1 MGSCQHFET
10 TYRTELETLTWF
22 SNLFAFCPA
31 SSSLKKLLKKI
42 DLKNLSEMFISVLM
56 ASLNSNFI
64 YQNLPLE
71 RIRSDVN
78 ARVNY
83 LIKKVL
89 VEMDN
94 NMEIEMNVDVH
105 KFALWPFLVLW
116 LDSDWTKWFR
126 LGILIL
132 YLVCTFLTKKK
143 MLFYCMEIEIWK
155 SNLNLKFEFQFKQKS
170 KFDFYFLFSIFWKIE
185 NTWKD
190 SFFKSS
196 LGDVT
201 DQRSASAQKRFHEI
215 TKRNSF
221 FNFYWNR
228 NWDLKF
234 VFRFDNENEK
244 RKKFQILLNVP
255 FDPRITDDPCT
266 ESIIRSLISKQK
278 EFWEFFIFHFSIS

>member
-56 ASLNSNFI
+56 ASLNSTFV

-132 YLVCTFLTKKK
+132 YLVYTLLTKKGV
-143 MLFYCMEIEIWK
+143 LFY
-155 SNLNLKFEFQFKQKS
+155 
-170 KFDFYFLFSIFWKIE
+170 
-185 NTWKD
+185 
-190 SFFKSS
+190 
-196 LGDVT
+196 
-201 DQRSASAQKRFHEI
+201 
-215 TKRNSF
+215 
-221 FNFYWNR
+221 
-228 NWDLKF
+228 
-234 VFRFDNENEK
+234 
-244 RKKFQILLNVP
+244 
-255 FDPRITDDPCT
+255 
-266 ESIIRSLISKQK
+266 
-278 EFWEFFIFHFSIS
+278 

>member
-56 ASLNSNFI
+56 ASLNSNFV

-132 YLVCTFLTKKK
+132 YLVYTLLTKKGV
-143 MLFYCMEIEIWK
+143 LFY
-155 SNLNLKFEFQFKQKS
+155 
-170 KFDFYFLFSIFWKIE
+170 
-185 NTWKD
+185 
-190 SFFKSS
+190 
-196 LGDVT
+196 
-201 DQRSASAQKRFHEI
+201 
-215 TKRNSF
+215 
-221 FNFYWNR
+221 
-228 NWDLKF
+228 
-234 VFRFDNENEK
+234 
-244 RKKFQILLNVP
+244 
-255 FDPRITDDPCT
+255 
-266 ESIIRSLISKQK
+266 
-278 EFWEFFIFHFSIS
+278 